1 MTDLLW
7 GFVFMQMAMGAF
19 DSRHHHE
26 FTQRLALG
34 GQRMMP
40 RAALAS
46 GFDFDY
52 PTLDEALGAIVGN
65 PSAASLS
72 RKWSTL
78 SLRSP
83 LR

>member
-52 PTLDEALGAIVGN
+52 PTLDEALGPSSAI
-65 PSAASLS
+65 S
-72 RKWSTL
+72 RQLPCRGSGA
-78 SLRSP
+78 RCRCARP
-83 LR
+83 